1 MHNIENPEKDRR
13 EENTKNKASDTVAG
27 LFVTI
32 IFFLF
37 AYWSWNWAFGDE
49 HMYKQKAKLQSEI
62 STMVKNGADLDSLKH
77 HLTTAFDQDWGLLY
91 RWGNDKSEHYKDD
104 TSLLTILKDIKNQAY
119 LNEAAETSVLVD
131 ISKLSDEYEQRNP
144 FDGLEPNQKDL
155 FENIRIKLNENYHTV
170 SNDINKL
177 SDELFQKNRLVTQYL
192 SDSQTSLYISI
203 ASLTFGLLLPILGM
217 LFNRKRSSSK
227 PNI

>member
-1 MHNIENPEKDRR
+1 MQSIENLKKEEPPKLS
-13 EENTKNKASDTVAG
+13 EENQLEKNAKNKSNDTAAG
-27 LFVTI
+27 LIVTI
-32 IFFLF
+32 MFCLF
-37 AYWSWNWAFGDE
+37 CYWLWSWAFGDE

-77 HLTTAFDQDWGLLY
+77 HLTTAFDQEWGLLY
-91 RWGNDKSEHYKDD
+91 RWGNDKSEHYKND

-119 LNEAAETSVLVD
+119 LNESAETSVLTD

-155 FENIRIKLNENYHTV
+155 FENIRIKLNDNYHTV

-192 SDSQTSLYISI
+192 SDSQSSLYISI
-203 ASLTFGLLLPILGM
+203 ASLAFGVVFPHP
-217 LFNRKRSSSK
+217 RHVVQ
-227 PNI
+227 